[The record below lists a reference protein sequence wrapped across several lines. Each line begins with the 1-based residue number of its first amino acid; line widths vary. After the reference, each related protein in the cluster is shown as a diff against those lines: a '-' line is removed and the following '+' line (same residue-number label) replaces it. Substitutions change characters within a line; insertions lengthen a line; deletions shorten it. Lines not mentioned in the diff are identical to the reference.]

1 MSSNGSTPINSPRK
15 IFGRTATSDKNA
27 MLEYEMNKNL
37 GQFRRA
43 GPFFLLNYFSFPFK
57 VKPSVIVG
65 LCCSL
70 ISLVLPFLAQVQFN
84 SGNFRFYCKQVSRT
98 SWLWLSFLCSRFTN
112 FWFCPGGADSHFR
125 EKAEKEL
132 GETGSELTYTKIR
145 QLRQQL
151 NIYAEH
157 HQRGLGGR
165 RDDSFL
171 LRFLRAKKFDVDKAF
186 KMVGLSWTFFKFL
199 DLNR

>member
-43 GPFFLLNYFSFPFK
+43 GLYFPAKLLFVSFQ
-57 VKPSVIVG
+57 SQALG
-65 LCCSL
+65 NCWQCCCCCSL

-84 SGNFRFYCKQVSRT
+84 SGNFCFYCKQVSRT
-98 SWLWLSFLCSRFTN
+98 SWFRLSFLCSRFTN
-112 FWFCPGGADSHFR
+112 FWCPGGADSHFR

-186 KMVGLSWTFFKFL
+186 KMVGKSWTFFSTFL
-199 DLNR
+199 T